1 MSEVSLKPTLQG
13 RVAII
18 TGASQ
23 GLGFEIATQ
32 YVLAGASVVV
42 CARDKAALA
51 TATESL
57 ALKASSKSS
66 VLSMTADVA
75 QPADVDSLVKFTLK
89 NFERVDILV
98 NNAGIY
104 GPKGPIETIV
114 WDDWVHAINVNLL
127 GSVLMC
133 RAVVSLMKNQGY
145 GKIIQLSG
153 GGATNPMPNL
163 SSYAVAK
170 VGVVRFVET
179 LALEVAKH
187 NVDINA
193 IAPGALN
200 TRMLDEVIDSGPEK
214 IGKEFY
220 EKALKQKASGGAGL
234 ERGAKLAVFLGSADS
249 DGISGKLISAL
260 WDPWEDLPQHKDDLV
275 GSDIYALRRIVPE
288 DRGQSW

>member
-42 CARDKAALA
+42 CARDKADLVR
-51 TATESL
+51 ATESL
-57 ALKASSKSS
+57 ALKALSKSS

-75 QPADVDSLVKFTLK
+75 QPADVDSLVKFALK

-133 RAVVSLMKNQGY
+133 RAVVPLMKNQGY

-170 VGVVRFVET
+170 AGVVRFVET
-179 LALEVAKH
+179 LALELAKH
-187 NVDINA
+187 NVDVNA

-200 TRMLDEVIDSGPEK
+200 TRMLDEAIDSGPEK

-234 ERGAKLAVFLGSADS
+234 ERGAKLAVFLGSVDS

-260 WDPWEDLPQHKDDLV
+260 WDPWEDLTQHKGDLV

>member
-1 MSEVSLKPTLQG
+1 
-13 RVAII
+13 
-18 TGASQ
+18 
-23 GLGFEIATQ
+23 
-32 YVLAGASVVV
+32 
-42 CARDKAALA
+42 
-51 TATESL
+51 
-57 ALKASSKSS
+57 
-66 VLSMTADVA
+66 
-75 QPADVDSLVKFTLK
+75 
-89 NFERVDILV
+89 
-98 NNAGIY
+98 
-104 GPKGPIETIV
+104 
-114 WDDWVHAINVNLL
+114 
-127 GSVLMC
+127 
-133 RAVVSLMKNQGY
+133 MKNQGY

-170 VGVVRFVET
+170 AGVVRFIET

-187 NVDINA
+187 NVDVNA

-200 TRMLDEVIDSGPEK
+200 TRMLEEVIDSGPEK

-260 WDPWEDLPQHKDDLV
+260 WDPWEDLAQHKDDLAS
-275 GSDIYALRRIVPE
+275 SDIYALRRIVPE

>member
-32 YVLAGASVVV
+32 YILAGASVVA
-42 CARDKAALA
+42 CARDKTALT

-57 ALKASSKSS
+57 ARKASRKSS
-66 VLSMTADVA
+66 VVSMIADVA
-75 QPADVDSLVKFTLK
+75 KPADVDSLVKFSLK
-89 NFERVDILV
+89 KFQRVDILV

-104 GPKGPIETIV
+104 GPKGPIETTN

-133 RAVVSLMKNQGY
+133 RAVIPLMKNQGY
-145 GKIIQLSG
+145 GKIVQLSG

-170 VGVVRFVET
+170 AGVVRFIET
-179 LALEVAKH
+179 LAVEVAKH

-220 EKALKQKASGGAGL
+220 EKALKQRASGGAGL
-234 ERGAKLAVFLGSADS
+234 ERGAKLAVYLGSADS

-260 WDPWEDLPQHKDDLV
+260 WDPWEDFAQHKDDLV
-275 GSDIYALRRIVPE
+275 GSDIYALRRIMPE
-288 DRGQSW
+288 DRGHSW

>member
-1 MSEVSLKPTLQG
+1 
-13 RVAII
+13 
-18 TGASQ
+18 
-23 GLGFEIATQ
+23 
-32 YVLAGASVVV
+32 
-42 CARDKAALA
+42 
-51 TATESL
+51 
-57 ALKASSKSS
+57 
-66 VLSMTADVA
+66 MTADVA
-75 QPADVDSLVKFTLK
+75 RLADVDSLVKFALK

-104 GPKGPIETIV
+104 GPKGPIETTN

-133 RAVVSLMKNQGY
+133 RAVVPLMKNQGY

-170 VGVVRFVET
+170 AGVVRFIET

-187 NVDINA
+187 NVDVNA

-200 TRMLDEVIDSGPEK
+200 TRMLEEVIDSGPEK

-260 WDPWEDLPQHKDDLV
+260 WDPWEDLAQHKDDLV